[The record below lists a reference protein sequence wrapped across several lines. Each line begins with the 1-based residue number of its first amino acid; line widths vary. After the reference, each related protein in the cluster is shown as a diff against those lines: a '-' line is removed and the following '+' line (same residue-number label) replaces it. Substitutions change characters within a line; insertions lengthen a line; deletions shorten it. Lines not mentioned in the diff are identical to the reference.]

1 MDMYVLQIRPGFETS
16 AAKAIRERGF
26 TVMCPSK
33 MQHIRHG
40 GTWKIQQSLIFTQ
53 YLFVECELTDENYYK
68 IKSVDGVVRF
78 LGFGKPEKLPKDEA
92 LYIKILDNGGEP
104 IEASKIYTT
113 TAGAKM
119 VLSGMLRN
127 YIDNIISLDV
137 RQRKAKIKI
146 DLFGTTHKITL
157 PVIGI

>member
-1 MDMYVLQIRPGFETS
+1 
-16 AAKAIRERGF
+16 
-26 TVMCPSK
+26 MCPSK

-127 YIDNIISLDV
+127 YIDNIIYDS
-137 RQRKAKIKI
+137 AKPK
-146 DLFGTTHKITL
+146 
-157 PVIGI
+157 